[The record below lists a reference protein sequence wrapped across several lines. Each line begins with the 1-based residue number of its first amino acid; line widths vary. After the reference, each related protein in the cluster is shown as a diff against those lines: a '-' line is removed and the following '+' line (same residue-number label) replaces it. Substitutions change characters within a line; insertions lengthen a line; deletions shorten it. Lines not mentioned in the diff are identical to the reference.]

1 MEKIPTSAIYT
12 TAITRSVANAAAR
25 RSVAVA
31 GNWGFAKL
39 REATIIFAKMSDS
52 DSTTELSPHTV
63 PYYQQ
68 QPMLVSFSHF
78 LAVLL
83 EEAQRPS
90 LPPSCGV
97 KWMRDSADLEPC
109 EPDALIL
116 RGT

>member
-25 RSVAVA
+25 RSVA

-39 REATIIFAKMSDS
+39 REAAIIFAKMSDS
-52 DSTTELSPHTV
+52 DSIMELSPHTV

-90 LPPSCGV
+90 LP
-97 KWMRDSADLEPC
+97 RA
-109 EPDALIL
+109 ALS
-116 RGT
+116 G

>member
-25 RSVAVA
+25 ARRSVA

-39 REATIIFAKMSDS
+39 REAAIIFAKMS

-90 LPPSCGV
+90 LPPSCGA
-97 KWMRDSADLEPC
+97 KWMMDSTDLKP
-109 EPDALIL
+109 
-116 RGT
+116 